1 MRDIVLKFL
10 QNNHFIQLDTEF
22 DFYTNLQNSEYFI
35 VSQYSP
41 NELNNFF
48 EDDKTSQVIKEI
60 GRAHV

>member
-41 NELNNFF
+41 NELNNFS
-48 EDDKTSQVIKEI
+48 KMIRLHK
-60 GRAHV
+60 